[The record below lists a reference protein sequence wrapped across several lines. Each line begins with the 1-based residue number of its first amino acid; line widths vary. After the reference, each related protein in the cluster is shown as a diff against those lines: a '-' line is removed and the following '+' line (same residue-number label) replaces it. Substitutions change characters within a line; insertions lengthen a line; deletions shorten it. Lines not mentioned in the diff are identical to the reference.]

1 MIRKNLNI
9 CKGHRSNP
17 NIERNAV
24 KYWGWGVIFINSFM
38 MNLLCSLQKWRNS
51 RSWINILWLKM
62 VINNETYWKPPQ
74 LFSILSTPPQ
84 LECLW
89 KTISF
94 MAAGRKYIGYWYMIV
109 KTSESLVC
117 IHTVLLLAFTISK
130 GHSEVGVYSI
140 IVRCAAFFFFSYK
153 VP

>member
-9 CKGHRSNP
+9 CNGHRSNP

-24 KYWGWGVIFINSFM
+24 KYWCWGVIFINSFM

-74 LFSILSTPPQ
+74 LFFNPFNTSTIRVSLKNHILHGCRKEVHWLLVYDREDFRNHTLYILFYYWHLLLVKDTVKLVSTP
-84 LECLW
+84 L
-89 KTISF
+89 
-94 MAAGRKYIGYWYMIV
+94 
-109 KTSESLVC
+109 
-117 IHTVLLLAFTISK
+117 
-130 GHSEVGVYSI
+130 
-140 IVRCAAFFFFSYK
+140 
-153 VP
+153 